1 MKFNKRKSHSS
12 LDSKDVR
19 LFCENLKK
27 FKKRHPNFDLEAIIK
42 KLYPNIDLK
51 DVCSK

>member
-1 MKFNKRKSHSS
+1 MRFNKKKLRSS
-12 LDSKDVR
+12 FDFKDVR

-27 FKKRHPNFDLEAIIK
+27 FKKRHPNFDLETVMK

-51 DVCSK
+51 EICDK